1 MLSFKVQCDG
11 STDNRSY
18 QGDDPYIFGMTP
30 SRDVLSPMCTSACI
44 CLHTLVSYLIGQY
57 LKGMNKLNV
66 SIEQWRNGRSCCI
79 LFWRAF
85 LTGKIVVSWK
95 SRKRIPGSCFWLKIY
110 IKFFLVKDHFLRI
123 KETCHIFILSKNR
136 QIRKCLFFED
146 IR

>member
-1 MLSFKVQCDG
+1 MLSFKVQYDG

-44 CLHTLVSYLIGQY
+44 CLHTLVSYLIRQY

-66 SIEQWRNGRSCCI
+66 SIEQWRLMLYFI
-79 LFWRAF
+79 LTLRAF

-95 SRKRIPGSCFWLKIY
+95 SRKRIPGSCF
-110 IKFFLVKDHFLRI
+110 
-123 KETCHIFILSKNR
+123 
-136 QIRKCLFFED
+136 
-146 IR
+146 

>member
-79 LFWRAF
+79 LF
-85 LTGKIVVSWK
+85 
-95 SRKRIPGSCFWLKIY
+95 
-110 IKFFLVKDHFLRI
+110 
-123 KETCHIFILSKNR
+123 
-136 QIRKCLFFED
+136 
-146 IR
+146 

>member
-1 MLSFKVQCDG
+1 MCSLLTFWFKNPFKCRNRTLVLYPRSQMNKTDQAWIIVQRWWIFKKNANHTNGKNKCLVLRFG

-44 CLHTLVSYLIGQY
+44 CLHTLVSYLIRQC

-79 LFWRAF
+79 LFWHYGLAWRE
-85 LTGKIVVSWK
+85 K
-95 SRKRIPGSCFWLKIY
+95 S
-110 IKFFLVKDHFLRI
+110 
-123 KETCHIFILSKNR
+123 
-136 QIRKCLFFED
+136 
-146 IR
+146 

>member
-1 MLSFKVQCDG
+1 MLSFKVQYDG

-79 LFWRAF
+79 LF
-85 LTGKIVVSWK
+85 
-95 SRKRIPGSCFWLKIY
+95 
-110 IKFFLVKDHFLRI
+110 
-123 KETCHIFILSKNR
+123 
-136 QIRKCLFFED
+136 
-146 IR
+146 